1 MIRRKINKNTFESRI
16 SKLEKM
22 IHCKNES
29 TGPFAVQLYEAV
41 GEGDIR
47 WKDIADAFLEI
58 CDENT
63 CMKVCAMLE
72 LDEPEM

>member
-1 MIRRKINKNTFESRI
+1 MIRRKINKNTLESRI

-22 IHCKNES
+22 LHYKNES

-72 LDEPEM
+72 LDESEM

>member
-1 MIRRKINKNTFESRI
+1 M
-16 SKLEKM
+16 L
-22 IHCKNES
+22 HCKNES

-58 CDENT
+58 CDENI